1 MVAAHAAPVMLEIE
15 PSQRPPLELLAART
29 ARLLDAPAAAAA

>member
-1 MVAAHAAPVMLEIE
+1 MLEIE
-15 PSQRPPLELLAART
+15 PSQRPPLELRATRT